1 MMRIFKLRLKGG
13 GVKWVKAISIS
24 QARKKVK
31 NKGLQGVLIDFGM
44 FNGSIEQKLNYETI

>member
-1 MMRIFKLRLKGG
+1 MRIFKLRLKGG

-31 NKGLQGVLIDFGM
+31 SKGLEGVLIDFGI
-44 FNGSIEQKLNYETI
+44 FHGSIEQKLNYETI